1 MPPIQIDPAVERFF
15 QVVPT
20 ITGKSWAR
28 IKTRHLAEFRTRRRT
43 VMRAVTNAPSA
54 AEASKLRKRVADE
67 LKLGLIELD
76 DAGHIRLD
84 SSIGL
89 TEVTAFALQKRD
101 RLGMDLV
108 REWFEPFDD
117 VGVHLDDLLKN
128 DD

>member
-1 MPPIQIDPAVERFF
+1 MPPIQIDPAVEQFF
-15 QVVPT
+15 RVVPT
-20 ITGKSWAR
+20 ITGESWAQ
-28 IKTRHLAEFRTRRRT
+28 IKKRHLAEFRVHRRP

-67 LKLGLIELD
+67 LKPGLIELD

-101 RLGMDLV
+101 KLGIDLV
-108 REWFEPFDD
+108 RQWFEPFED
-117 VGVHLDDLLKN
+117 VGVHLDDLLIN
-128 DD
+128 DG